1 MSDIPWLLGKILER
15 NTPATQEFDTTMK
28 RLKAKFDALPPAVAA
43 LAIFA
48 LGSATAV
55 SSILVYKRFGQR
67 IRNSEWVTPKLL
79 TRKRWLKG
87 VVTRWVR
94 VQLGNL
100 ISTYECEVS
109 GTRTISDSSIHLPL
123 EATLGLWNSGV
134 YRRHRKV
141 QCNYCFSH
149 PGLLKGAIDLKNE
162 TLHIR
167 IAGVD
172 APEVLALLLPR
183 HIFPPECRHLIIQGR
198 TLWKAG
204 PALCCR
210 KFGLASRT
218 YPRKEGLC
226 QIIKEGSIFSYSK
239 C

>member
-87 VVTRWVR
+87 VVTR
-94 VQLGNL
+94 
-100 ISTYECEVS
+100 
-109 GTRTISDSSIHLPL
+109 
-123 EATLGLWNSGV
+123 
-134 YRRHRKV
+134 
-141 QCNYCFSH
+141 
-149 PGLLKGAIDLKNE
+149 
-162 TLHIR
+162 
-167 IAGVD
+167 
-172 APEVLALLLPR
+172 
-183 HIFPPECRHLIIQGR
+183 
-198 TLWKAG
+198 
-204 PALCCR
+204 
-210 KFGLASRT
+210 
-218 YPRKEGLC
+218 
-226 QIIKEGSIFSYSK
+226 
-239 C
+239 